1 MGFVLEIPCRATL
14 AKAARRSS
22 LAARFL
28 GYPVETRG
36 KLRRQVAVC
45 GRKPGAGQFGDKSRR
60 LAIPGRNECV
70 DLVTPNRTPWRALL
84 RQRRGFPRAGAD
96 PFDRNGAGLRPARVG
111 RHGGRPSN
119 IPRTRRGS
127 AYRKPWRAML
137 RQRPFFPRASVA
149 LSDGMGAGLR
159 PAEVGRHGGRPSS
172 FITNAAR
179 QRLSKTLEGDA
190 PSAPIF
196 PARQRG
202 FVGRNGAGPRPAK
215 IGRHGGR
222 PSKATAASGLPA
234 LRLRLQARQPSGFFF
249 LHPSS

>member
-149 LSDGMGAGLR
+149 LSDGMGRGLAPRKSDDTEVVPPR
-159 PAEVGRHGGRPSS
+159 PPPPPVCQLSGSASKHGSPPASSS
-172 FITNAAR
+172 FILPLDLRSTN
-179 QRLSKTLEGDA
+179 
-190 PSAPIF
+190 F
-196 PARQRG
+196 P
-202 FVGRNGAGPRPAK
+202 NCGPDGSRCC
-215 IGRHGGR
+215 
-222 PSKATAASGLPA
+222 
-234 LRLRLQARQPSGFFF
+234 
-249 LHPSS
+249 

>member
-172 FITNAAR
+172 FITSAAR
-179 QRLSKTLEGDA
+179 QRPAKSLGGRCSVGA
-190 PSAPIF
+190 HFSRA
-196 PARQRG
+196 PARLYRRDGGGAAPRRSRTTRRSSLQFCYER
-202 FVGRNGAGPRPAK
+202 GAGAE
-215 IGRHGGR
+215 
-222 PSKATAASGLPA
+222 
-234 LRLRLQARQPSGFFF
+234 
-249 LHPSS
+249 

>member
-1 MGFVLEIPCRATL
+1 MDRWPICSYAGSPTFVLLACNVSITTASAVGFVLEIPCRATL
-14 AKAARRSS
+14 AKAARRAS

-60 LAIPGRNECV
+60 LAIPGRDECV
-70 DLVTPNRTPWRALL
+70 DLVTRNRMPWRALL
-84 RQRRGFPRAGAD
+84 RKRRGFPCTGAD

-127 AYRKPWRAML
+127 AYRKPWRAIL

-149 LSDGMGAGLR
+149 LSDGWG
-159 PAEVGRHGGRPSS
+159 
-172 FITNAAR
+172 
-179 QRLSKTLEGDA
+179 
-190 PSAPIF
+190 
-196 PARQRG
+196 RG
-202 FVGRNGAGPRPAK
+202 FAPRKSDDTEVVPPRPPQPPVCQLSGSASK
-215 IGRHGGR
+215 HGI
-222 PSKATAASGLPA
+222 SSAFSF
-234 LRLRLQARQPSGFFF
+234 RLFFGEF
-249 LHPSS
+249 RKVSFPNCGPDGSRS